1 MNIKND
7 LFQIISDLFE
17 IGIEDIRENMTA
29 NDIEKWDSL
38 QQLNLIM
45 AIENKFNI
53 RMNMDDV
60 FNIRDI
66 KSIIEIISDKLKSQL

>member
-60 FNIRDI
+60 FIIRDI